1 MIKNSKPAF
10 IAIISTILLFSCQK
24 KISKKDIEE
33 NLKAAMSLS
42 LNHRPGIDTSR
53 VKFYV
58 REVAYF
64 EDKSAY
70 LCQFKV
76 DMKEK
81 TNEQIKDT
89 TGIMNAD
96 ISKDFKTVSRRN

>member
-1 MIKNSKPAF
+1 MIKHSKLAI
-10 IAIISTILLFSCQK
+10 IAIAGTILLFSCLK

-33 NLKAAMSLS
+33 NLKAAMSMS

-58 REVAYF
+58 TEVAYF

-81 TNEQIKDT
+81 TNDQIKDT
-89 TGIMNAD
+89 TGFMSAD

>member
-1 MIKNSKPAF
+1 MIKHSKPATIVF
-10 IAIISTILLFSCQK
+10 AGTILLFSCLK

-33 NLKAAMSLS
+33 NLKSAMSMA
-42 LNHRPGIDTSR
+42 LNHRPGLDTSR

-58 REVAYF
+58 TEVSYF
-64 EDKSAY
+64 EDKSDY
-70 LCQFKV
+70 RCQFKV

-89 TGIMNAD
+89 TGYMNAD

>member
-1 MIKNSKPAF
+1 MKKHSKPAILV
-10 IAIISTILLFSCQK
+10 IAGMILLFSCLK

-42 LNHRPGIDTSR
+42 LNHRPGLDTSR

-58 REVAYF
+58 TEVTYF
-64 EDKSAY
+64 EDKSDY
-70 LCQFKV
+70 RCQFKV

-89 TGIMNAD
+89 TGYMNAD
-96 ISKDFKTVSRRN
+96 ISKDFTNVSRRN